1 MAVFRLIC
9 IENRAKS
16 ITKMKLV
23 QKIHLAEL
31 ALITCT
37 VSLISYG
44 LFGTGWEQ
52 APMYQYCKD
61 FGTTKAGIFHDY
73 RNGHSQYL
81 GKVQAHFSKNLV
93 QTNLP
98 NQSMTYIS

>member
-81 GKVQAHFSKNLV
+81 GKVQGSDTYKYLFTSCSKFD
-93 QTNLP
+93 
-98 NQSMTYIS
+98 